1 MSGAVTAAAVG
12 TAAAT
17 FGASAAT
24 AATIGLGAGTMVANK
39 RAAKTQ
45 LESQQ
50 RAQNQ
55 NLDMA
60 KSTQKQATESFN
72 AANQKTPDISGIIAG
87 NARKS
92 KGGQASTMLTGSGG
106 ISNDLLNLS
115 YAKPLGA

>member
-1 MSGAVTAAAVG
+1 LAH
-12 TAAAT
+12 
-17 FGASAAT
+17 
-24 AATIGLGAGTMVANK
+24 LP
-39 RAAKTQ
+39 
-45 LESQQ
+45 QQ
-50 RAQNQ
+50 PQRLVWA
-55 NLDMA
+55 LA